1 MIFYR
6 DTGAKTQYFHI
17 FIVFFWVTFFNCS
30 FFHRETGRDSNF
42 SNDKRTHDHISV
54 LAWTQKSIP
63 FSAMLWGSVWDIS
76 ACLFTLW
83 TWKSSSVCSF
93 SLQCA
98 LGLARVCCSINTKP
112 RLIETTYDEFL
123 EYHWNF
129 KSFQPIIILW
139 KVLYSSSRTIATLYE
154 GDKVSKASFITSSA
168 MVFAI

>member
-1 MIFYR
+1 MRKLNTF
-6 DTGAKTQYFHI
+6 TSSL
-17 FIVFFWVTFFNCS
+17 FFSESLFFNCS
-30 FFHRETGRDSNF
+30 FFHRETGRDANF
-42 SNDKRTHDHISV
+42 PNDKRIHISV

-112 RLIETTYDEFL
+112 RLIETTSDEFL
-123 EYHWNF
+123 KYHWNF

>member
-1 MIFYR
+1 MMFYR

-30 FFHRETGRDSNF
+30 FFHRESGRASDF

-98 LGLARVCCSINTKP
+98 LGHKHEVQTDRNCTRWISRVSLK
-112 RLIETTYDEFL
+112 
-123 EYHWNF
+123 F
-129 KSFQPIIILW
+129 KILPVHNNPL
-139 KVLYSSSRTIATLYE
+139 KFLYSSSRTISTLYNR
-154 GDKVSKASFITSSA
+154 DKVSKASFITSSA